1 MFLGDEDNPSA
12 ILVEYRKAFE
22 AADDD
27 QDGLI
32 QLEGLKKFC

>member
-1 MFLGDEDNPSA
+1 MGRGDQDDLSP

-27 QDGLI
+27 QDGL
-32 QLEGLKKFC
+32 L